1 MNLKEIRTQF
11 VKISGRYDL
20 VVDITDWADNGANYY
35 IQAGQDMLERLIG
48 TLPESEGRIWETLAI
63 GGYYVS
69 FQKRCRTIKEVWVNT
84 SDKRYQLEKKD
95 WEWLKGEYSGTI
107 SSSDNGSPLYYCPAK
122 LREIDVT
129 DKGATGVFYNYTTSS
144 SKDYRGILIFPAT
157 DEQIDVEI
165 LGNFYQSALST
176 DADSNVFT
184 ILHPD
189 TLIKAAVYQL
199 ELFYKD
205 RYKLKGILDAISLDT
220 LEIGKDLVEEEI
232 QDITH
237 IEG

>member
-1 MNLKEIRTQF
+1 MDLKAIRTQF
-11 VKISGRYDL
+11 VKITGRYDL
-20 VVDITDWADNGANYY
+20 VVDASAWVDNGANYY

-48 TLPESEGRIWETLAI
+48 TLPDSEGRIWRKVAI

-84 SDKRYQLEKKD
+84 SDERYQLVKKD
-95 WEWLKGEYSGTI
+95 WEWLKENYSETI
-107 SSSDNGSPLYYCPAK
+107 SASDNGQPLYYCPAK
-122 LREIDVT
+122 LREVDAT
-129 DKGATGVFYNYTTSS
+129 DKGSTGVFYNYTTAT
-144 SKDYRGILIFPAT
+144 SKDYRGIIFLPAT
-157 DEQIDVEI
+157 DEQVDIEI
-165 LGNFYQSALST
+165 LGNFYQPALSSDT
-176 DADSNVFT
+176 DTNVFT

-205 RYKLKGILDAISLDT
+205 RYKLKSILDAISLDT
-220 LEIGKDLVEEEI
+220 LEIGKDIVEEEI
-232 QDITH
+232 QDVDQ